1 MKFGISTYSL
11 AGAIRSGEM
20 NIADVIHF
28 IAEIGG
34 EHVEIVP
41 IGYNLT
47 EDPGLIEVITSQ
59 AAAAGIDVSNY
70 AISANFLTED
80 EAALALE
87 IERVKHEVD
96 IAARLG
102 VSFMRHDVASSPDVS
117 IAHFNA
123 ALPQLAAAC
132 RTIADYAAGFG
143 ITTSVENHGYFIQ
156 NSDRVQ
162 ALIQA
167 VDRANFKTTLDIG
180 NFMCADEDSPAAVRN
195 NLPFASVV
203 HFKDFYLRPSYQNPG
218 EGWFRTTAGNY
229 LRGAIVG
236 QGDID
241 MREVIRL
248 VKDSG
253 YDGYVS
259 LEFEGLEECKQGTRI
274 GLDNLRRIWQEV

>member
-1 MKFGISTYSL
+1 MKFGVSTYSL
-11 AGAIRSGEM
+11 VSAIHSGHM
-20 NIADVIHF
+20 SIADVIQF

-41 IGYNLT
+41 IGYSLT
-47 EDPGLIEVITSQ
+47 EDPGLIEVITAT
-59 AAAAGIDVSNY
+59 AAAAGIEVSNY
-70 AISANFLTED
+70 AIGANFLTED
-80 EAALALE
+80 EAALTFE
-87 IERVKHEVD
+87 VERVKREVE
-96 IAARLG
+96 IAAKLG
-102 VSFMRHDVASSPDVS
+102 VSFMRHDVASTPDVS

-123 ALPQLAAAC
+123 VLPQLAAAC

-162 ALIQA
+162 ALLQA

-203 HFKDFYLRPSYQNPG
+203 HFKDFYHRPSYQNPG
-218 EGWFRTTAGNY
+218 EGWFQTTAGNY

-241 MREVIRL
+241 MREVVRL
-248 VKDSG
+248 VKSSG

-259 LEFEGLEECKQGTRI
+259 LEFEGLEECRQGTRI
-274 GLDNLRRIWQEV
+274 GLDNLRRLWQEV